1 MISQHNIQYS
11 CNGFG
16 SHEPEIFFYRTEFEE
31 HLTELHPRI
40 FSGPEISTLADIS
53 AQPSSIVFDNGPFC
67 NFSIGGKDKQTPPL
81 NDTMQE
87 WQMQKHILD
96 HLLSLF
102 LMALP
107 ERDDL
112 PEASSSKSRSRVNEQ
127 SVQSLDV
134 KNLDV
139 GSEDYLDE
147 DYANVV
153 FEAVPN
159 DETQEDWGFLPP
171 YEYGDP
177 DTDSILDHFKPHL
190 QASFVLDPLLEIMP
204 QNDVEIM
211 ESEDIIELREAM
223 NAIPD
228 EFGFIHDA
236 VLVWDAHMKTQHRQ
250 NELARQKRQHAEQ
263 NRIRFFSRKKE
274 FERTEVSRKFEETRS
289 EYETFVKEV
298 FDLVW
303 KK

>member
-1 MISQHNIQYS
+1 
-11 CNGFG
+11 
-16 SHEPEIFFYRTEFEE
+16 
-31 HLTELHPRI
+31 
-40 FSGPEISTLADIS
+40 
-53 AQPSSIVFDNGPFC
+53 
-67 NFSIGGKDKQTPPL
+67 
-81 NDTMQE
+81 
-87 WQMQKHILD
+87 MQKHILD

-147 DYANVV
+147 DYATVV

-159 DETQEDWGFLPP
+159 DETQEDWSFLPP

-211 ESEDIIELREAM
+211 ESEGIIELREAM

-236 VLVWDAHMKTQHRQ
+236 VLVWDAHMKTQHQQ
-250 NELARQKRQHAEQ
+250 NELARQKRQHAKQ

-303 KK
+303 KKMNFEVDQLTPLYTKAIQLVEEASAGRDMFQSFVNLVSHLPWKHSIYCIKNLQFDIKSFLRLWVNVAGG